1 MKNNCLNCPFEEFCS
16 LKNKRHNKECKAFST
31 AIKLLEYTKK
41 EGRPPSTESV
51 LGRRVRYYFNRSPYD
66 FLVELSL
73 KGIINEKLELK
84 TNSKKKRK
92 TLKTNCKEFI
102 DAYFIVSRTGSDM
115 KRGERREFLQ
125 SYLEKHGLTREEL
138 REICL
143 AVEKKRAR
151 VRVV

>member
-1 MKNNCLNCPFEEFCS
+1 MKL
-16 LKNKRHNKECKAFST
+16 
-31 AIKLLEYTKK
+31 
-41 EGRPPSTESV
+41 
-51 LGRRVRYYFNRSPYD
+51 
-66 FLVELSL
+66 
-73 KGIINEKLELK
+73 
-84 TNSKKKRK
+84 KKR

-102 DAYFIVSRTGSDM
+102 DAYFIMLRYGKYT
-115 KRGERREFLQ
+115 RGKNRKISQ